1 MNDDF
6 NSLDRLI
13 SDILGTTNFI
23 GRFLF
28 NRNSILLAAG
38 ISLLLVVLVWA
49 F

>member
-6 NSLDRLI
+6 KSLDRLI
-13 SDILGTTNFI
+13 SDILGTANFI
-23 GRFLF
+23 GRLLL

-38 ISLLLVVLVWA
+38 ISLLFVVLVWA